1 MSAILNTTLK
11 NLKGD
16 FNMKKI
22 ISIVALL
29 LALTFV
35 LTACGKFTC
44 DFCDEEKSGKKHEI
58 EILGEKG
65 VACDECYE
73 EMDDFLD
80 LFD

>member
-1 MSAILNTTLK
+1 
-11 NLKGD
+11 
-16 FNMKKI
+16 MKKI

-44 DFCDEEKSGKKHEI
+44 DLCGEEKSGKKHE
-58 EILGEKG
+58 ETVFGQEL
-65 VACDECYE
+65 VYCDDCYE
-73 EMDDFLD
+73 DLEDLGD